1 MALLEVQGITVGYGE
16 VPMLRS
22 VSLQVERQEVVAIVG
37 PNGAGKSTLMK
48 TVAGL
53 LKPQAGRILLDGQDI
68 TRVRPHRIVQAG
80 ICYVPQTENVF
91 PSLTV
96 EENLDMGAFLR
107 RGNLHAKKAEM
118 YALFPDLREKR
129 KLRAGHLSGGQR
141 QMVAMAR
148 ALMLDPLLLLLDEPT
163 AGLSPMLVGVM
174 LEKIV
179 DINRT
184 GVAILHRRAE
194 RAPGTAA
201 CPPWVCPGYGAKS
214 LPGHRSGAARAPRN
228 SGSVPGWPLSAAP
241 RCCARLVAPPN
252 WRGQLRYAVPS
263 LARGNMLLC
272 R

>member
-1 MALLEVQGITVGYGE
+1 VALLEVQCITVGYGE
-16 VPMLRS
+16 LPILRS

-53 LKPQAGRILLDGQDI
+53 LKPQDGRIILDGQDI

-107 RGNLHAKKAEM
+107 RGDLRTKKAEM
-118 YALFPDLREKR
+118 YALFPDLGEKR
-129 KLRAGHLSGGQR
+129 RLRAGHLSGGQR

-148 ALMLDPLLLLLDEPT
+148 ALMLDPRLLLLDEPT

-179 DINRT
+179 EINRT
-184 GVAILHRRAE
+184 GVAILIVEQNARQALQYAHRGYVLAMGQNRYEDTAPALLAHPEIRAMFLGG
-194 RAPGTAA
+194 R
-201 CPPWVCPGYGAKS
+201 
-214 LPGHRSGAARAPRN
+214 
-228 SGSVPGWPLSAAP
+228 
-241 RCCARLVAPPN
+241 
-252 WRGQLRYAVPS
+252 
-263 LARGNMLLC
+263 
-272 R
+272 

>member
-1 MALLEVQGITVGYGE
+1 VALLEVQCITVGYGE
-16 VPMLRS
+16 LPILRS

-53 LKPQAGRILLDGQDI
+53 LKPQDGRVLLDGQDI
-68 TRVRPHRIVQAG
+68 SRMRPHRIVQAG

-107 RGNLHAKKAEM
+107 RGNLRTKKAEM

-129 KLRAGHLSGGQR
+129 RLRAGYLSGGQR

-174 LEKIV
+174 LEKII

-184 GVAILHRRAE
+184 GVAILIVEQNARQALQHAHRGYVLAMGQNRYEDTGQALLAHPEIRALFL
-194 RAPGTAA
+194 G
-201 CPPWVCPGYGAKS
+201 
-214 LPGHRSGAARAPRN
+214 GH
-228 SGSVPGWPLSAAP
+228 
-241 RCCARLVAPPN
+241 
-252 WRGQLRYAVPS
+252 
-263 LARGNMLLC
+263 
-272 R
+272 